1 MSQAGRPGNGVHK
14 VNPWIIA
21 PLVAMATFM
30 EILDVSVANVA
41 LQHIAGDMSTSQEQS
56 TWILTSYLV
65 TNAVIL
71 PLSGWFSSVL
81 GRRRFFVFCI
91 VGFSVSSLLC
101 GLSTSLAMLILFR
114 AIQGLTGGGLQPSAQ
129 AILVDSF
136 PIEKRGMA
144 LAAYG
149 MAVILAP
156 AIGPT
161 LGGWITDN
169 YNWRWIFLIN
179 VPVGLILGPLIWT
192 LVGDPEGSAERR
204 AALLADGL
212 KVDYLGFSLL
222 ALGLGALQILLDKGQ
237 EDDWFNSPFIVTLA
251 IVSGIS
257 AISFILWELGQ
268 DHPLVDIRLFKNR
281 NFAACNILNFALGFV
296 LNSSTAL
303 LPQLVQT
310 LFGYTAT
317 LAGEVLSPGG
327 ITLAF
332 LMPVIGKLLSHTD
345 ARRMVVFGTVLEVTA
360 LYLLST
366 QSPATPY
373 ATFAFLRAIQAVGL
387 GFLFLPVATLLY
399 VGLRPQDSDQA
410 ASISS
415 LARNLGGSV
424 GISVI
429 INAVIR
435 DSQIQQTHL
444 VDNITPASSQYRH
457 WIDTMSGVLAPHGG
471 ADGTILTLAQAR
483 LYELLQSQAS
493 LLAYLHA
500 HFLMALLMVVMIPL
514 AFITKRQPTGSKP
527 SMAAE

>member
-1 MSQAGRPGNGVHK
+1 MTTSEHTVTVHK
-14 VNPWIIA
+14 ISAWAVA

-41 LQHIAGDMSTSQEQS
+41 LQHISGDLSTSQEQS

-65 TNAVIL
+65 TNAIIL

-91 VGFSVSSLLC
+91 LGFSLSSLLC
-101 GLSTSLAMLILFR
+101 GLSTSLPMLIVFR

-136 PIEKRGMA
+136 PVEKRGMA

-169 YNWRWIFLIN
+169 YSWRWIFLIN
-179 VPVGLILGPLIWT
+179 VPVGMILGPLIWAF
-192 LVGDPEGSAERR
+192 VEDPVGSAERR
-204 AALLADGL
+204 KSLLADGL
-212 KVDYLGFSLL
+212 KVDYLGFALL
-222 ALGLGALQILLDKGQ
+222 TIGLGALQIFLDKGQ
-237 EDDWFNSPFIVTLA
+237 QDDWFSSPFITALA
-251 IVSGIS
+251 IVSAIGGI
-257 AISFILWELGQ
+257 AFIIWELGQ
-268 DHPLVDIRLFKNR
+268 DHPLVDIRLFSNR
-281 NFAACNILNFALGFV
+281 NFAACNLLNFALGFV

-303 LPQLVQT
+303 LPQFVQS
-310 LFGYTAT
+310 LYGYTAT

-327 ITLAF
+327 IVLAF
-332 LMPVIGKLLSHTD
+332 LMPVIGKLLTHTD
-345 ARRMVVFGTVLEVTA
+345 ARRMVVFGAVLEVTA
-360 LYLLST
+360 LYLIST
-366 QSPATPY
+366 QSPQTDY
-373 ATFAFLRAIQAVGL
+373 TTFAILRIIQAVGL

-429 INAVIR
+429 INAVVR
-435 DSQIQQTHL
+435 DTQVQQTHL
-444 VDNITPASSQYRH
+444 IEHITPDSSIYQQWIASLS
-457 WIDTMSGVLAPHGG
+457 SVLARHGG
-471 ADGTILTLAQAR
+471 SASDVLTQAQGR
-483 LYELLQSQAS
+483 LYEMLQGQAAM
-493 LLAYLHA
+493 LAYLHA
-500 HFLMALLMVVMIPL
+500 HFLMALLMLVMIPL
-514 AFITKRQPTGSKP
+514 AFITKRQAIGQKPT
-527 SMAAE
+527 ALAE

>member
-1 MSQAGRPGNGVHK
+1 MSAGKASVHK
-14 VNPWIIA
+14 INPWAIA

-41 LQHIAGDMSTSQEQS
+41 LQHIAGDLSTSQEQS

-65 TNAVIL
+65 TNAIIL

-91 VGFSVSSLLC
+91 LGFSLSSLLC
-101 GLSTSLAMLILFR
+101 GLSTSLPMLIVFR

-144 LAAYG
+144 MAAYG

-179 VPVGLILGPLIWT
+179 VPVGLVLAPLIWSF
-192 LVGDPEGSAERR
+192 VGDPEGSAERR
-204 AALLADGL
+204 AKLLSNGL
-212 KVDYLGFSLL
+212 KVDYLGFALL
-222 ALGLGALQILLDKGQ
+222 SLGLGSLQILLDKGQ
-237 EDDWFNSPFIVTLA
+237 QDDWFSSPFIIVLA
-251 IVSGIS
+251 ILAALG
-257 AISFILWELGQ
+257 AIAFILWELGQ
-268 DHPLVDIRLFKNR
+268 DHPLVDIRLFSNR
-281 NFAACNILNFALGFV
+281 NFAACNFLNFALGFV

-303 LPQLVQT
+303 LPQLVQS
-310 LFGYTAT
+310 LYGYTAT

-327 ITLAF
+327 IALAF
-332 LMPVIGKLLSHTD
+332 LMPLIGKLLSNTD
-345 ARRMVVFGTVLEVTA
+345 ARRMVVFGAVLEVTA
-360 LYLLST
+360 LYLIST
-366 QSPATPY
+366 QSPQTSY
-373 ATFAFLRAIQAVGL
+373 ATFAMLRAVQAIGL
-387 GFLFLPVATLLY
+387 GFLFLPVSTLLY
-399 VGLRPQDSDQA
+399 VGLKPQDSDQA

-429 INAVIR
+429 INAVVR
-435 DSQIQQTHL
+435 DTQVQQTHL
-444 VDNITPASSQYRH
+444 IEHVTPTSPFYRQ
-457 WIDTMSGVLAPHGG
+457 WIDGLTGALSRHGG
-471 ADGTILTLAQAR
+471 SESTVLLKAQAQ
-483 LYELLQSQAS
+483 LYEVLQGQAS

-500 HFLMALLMVVMIPL
+500 HFLMSMLMIVMIPL
-514 AFITKRQPTGSKP
+514 AFITKRQTTAKKP
-527 SMAAE
+527 AVTAE